1 MTVFTRKWVCTHFP
15 RATADDTCA
24 SQCPYLPA
32 AALAHPR
39 PHTATR
45 SPLLLEGLTP
55 KLPLKKGKYFLH
67 EQIDINTSHLFG
79 QFLMKTRKSK
89 NLPSVYVVNHI

>member
-24 SQCPYLPA
+24 SQCPCLPA